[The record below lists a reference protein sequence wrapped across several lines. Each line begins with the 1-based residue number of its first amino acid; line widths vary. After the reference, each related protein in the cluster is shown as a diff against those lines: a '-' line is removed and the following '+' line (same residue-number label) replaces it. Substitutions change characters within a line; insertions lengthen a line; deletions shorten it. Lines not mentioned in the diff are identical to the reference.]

1 MSTLTVMAQVND
13 QPPKV
18 IGSVTGMPWNTRQEI
33 ETALADLLEELAG
46 HLRTGEKKTDGS

>member
-1 MSTLTVMAQVND
+1 
-13 QPPKV
+13 
-18 IGSVTGMPWNTRQEI
+18 MPWNTRQEI